1 VTAGKLLSFCVPGGL
16 LSVAAVVLI
25 KANLI
30 DPWLGTIVQ
39 IAPIAIL
46 ITSVLLGWRF
56 NRSRLVFAV
65 LMLAIADRAFLYFAP
80 GSSAPGV
87 FVFNATAIL
96 LPLNLAIL
104 SLVRERGFITSRGIF
119 RICLILAQ
127 PLAVAF
133 IWRYHYNAVSVY
145 LDYPII
151 KASILQGLPP
161 LPLPQPAMMAVIIS
175 FLLLVCVLIRRQGPI
190 ETGFFWAL
198 VTVCFTLVPRRPG
211 TMSTF
216 YFTTAGLILLISV
229 VEASYAM
236 AFRDELTGLPA
247 RRSLNEFLY
256 RMGSHYTVA
265 MVDIDFFKK
274 VNDNYGH
281 EVGDQVL
288 CMVASKLAGVS
299 GGGKAFRYGGE
310 EFTVIFPGKAME
322 ETIPFLEHLR
332 IVIESAVFQVRGKA
346 RPRRKPKS
354 PAPGKGPRNRVP
366 VTVSIGVA
374 ERDEENA
381 KPHDVIKAADQAL
394 YRAKKEG
401 RNRVCT

>member
-1 VTAGKLLSFCVPGGL
+1 MTARKLLSFCVPGGL
-16 LSVAAVVLI
+16 LFFAAVVLI
-25 KANLI
+25 KWNLI

-39 IAPIAIL
+39 IGPGAIL

-65 LMLAIADRAFLYFAP
+65 LMLAIADRVFLYFAP
-80 GSSAPGV
+80 GA
-87 FVFNATAIL
+87 NALGKLILISTAIL

-104 SLVRERGFITSRGIF
+104 SLVKERGIATPHGIF
-119 RICLILAQ
+119 RVCLILAQ
-127 PLAVAF
+127 PLAVAAT
-133 IWRYHYNAVSVY
+133 WRYHYDTVSVY

-151 KASILQGLPP
+151 KASILQSLPP
-161 LPLPQPAMMAVIIS
+161 MPLPQSAMIAMVIA
-175 FLLLVCVLIRRQGPI
+175 FLLLGCGLIRRQGPI
-190 ETGFFWAL
+190 ESGFFWAL
-198 VTVCFTLVPRRPG
+198 ATVCFTLVSRKPG
-211 TMSTF
+211 TVSTF
-216 YFTTAGLILLISV
+216 YFCTAGLILLISV

-274 VNDNYGH
+274 VNDTYGH

-288 CMVASKLAGVS
+288 CMVASKLAKVS

-332 IVIESAVFQVRGKA
+332 IVIESAAFQIRGRA
-346 RPRRKPKS
+346 RPKKKPKT
-354 PAPGKGPRNRVP
+354 PAPGKGSRNSVP
-366 VTVSIGVA
+366 VTISIGVA
-374 ERDEENA
+374 ERDEENV
-381 KPHDVIKAADQAL
+381 KPRDVIKAADQAL